1 MVLPGQYLERPALVD
16 AGEAFLEGLYHRGRR
31 RPALLVCPPA
41 GEGGMDAPPVAELA
55 WAAARAGH
63 ASLRF
68 QHRGLGASTGA
79 ADPARALDDALAA
92 FRHLAESVEPAGGP
106 RGRPVAVA
114 GVASGC
120 RTALALA
127 RACPMAGLA
136 LVAPQ
141 AWPRAEGLEPFE
153 GPLLVVLPERGTP
166 RDVSAVVAKLGSGRG
181 RVEVIPGADPRLH
194 AGLPLVGRAIS
205 EWLASCR

>member
-92 FRHLAESVEPAGGP
+92 FRHLAESVEPAGGA
-106 RGRPVAVA
+106 RGVAVA

-120 RTALALA
+120 RTAAALA
-127 RACPMAGLA
+127 RACPAAGLA
-136 LVAPQ
+136 LVAPS
-141 AWPRAEGLEPFE
+141 AWPTDDLLESFE
-153 GPLLVVLPERGTP
+153 GPLLVLLPEQGAP
-166 RDVSAVVAKLGSGRG
+166 RDVAAKAARLGSGRG

-194 AGLPLVGRAIS
+194 AGLPLVGRAVS
-205 EWLASCR
+205 VWLASCR

>member
-16 AGEAFLEGLYHRGRR
+16 AGEAFLEGLFHRGRR

-79 ADPARALDDALAA
+79 VDPARALDDALAA

-106 RGRPVAVA
+106 RAGAVAVA

-127 RACPMAGLA
+127 RACPAAGLA
-136 LVAPQ
+136 LIAPP
-141 AWPRAEGLEPFE
+141 AWPEGAPFE
-153 GPLLVVLPERGTP
+153 GPLLIVLPERGTP
-166 RDVSAVVAKLGSGRG
+166 REVSLMAARLCSGRG

-194 AGLPLVGRAIS
+194 AGLPLVGRAVS
-205 EWLASCR
+205 GWLASCR